1 MILPP
6 DSEIPVTKLAGYLL
20 LSREESDKSRWLAR
34 GGYYLG
40 NWLRLADDI
49 RSQIL
54 TRPATPARP
63 SKFGDGFEICG
74 QLVGPS
80 GVSLRS
86 APFE

>member
-1 MILPP
+1 MILPF
-6 DSEIPVTKLAGYLL
+6 DSEIPAAKLADYLL

-34 GGYYLG
+34 CGYYLG

-54 TRPATPARP
+54 TRPAMPTRP
-63 SKFGDGFEICG
+63 SKFGGGFGICG

-80 GVSLRS
+80 GVSLRVRTI
-86 APFE
+86 